1 MLEIST
7 SGLMSGDGK
16 RSKPF
21 RAQPPRPSSTL
32 PKSPSTKAAAKEW
45 IAQPTSLAP
54 QSTIKTGEPP
64 LMLSIRALSRFFAS
78 VIRTFFIKLE
88 QPLYLAIQVIRVQ
101 R

>member
-1 MLEIST
+1 
-7 SGLMSGDGK
+7 
-16 RSKPF
+16 
-21 RAQPPRPSSTL
+21 
-32 PKSPSTKAAAKEW
+32 
-45 IAQPTSLAP
+45 
-54 QSTIKTGEPP
+54 